1 MLSITL
7 IYRMYPLPLSA
18 LLILVGLLSTP
29 VLAHEPVFSLGPET
43 IFEGGFGIEVEFEFE
58 DAKGEQLAV
67 MNYEILYGLKDNLS
81 LILKVPQIL
90 GREVGGET
98 ERGLGDIEFRT
109 KYRFF
114 KRDTLGAQNKV
125 SGIFGIKVP
134 TGDDDAEP
142 ALGTGTTDFLFGG
155 SYGYESRTWYHFAT
169 ARYRFRTESGS
180 RDPGDRLFIDG
191 AIGYRPW
198 RREYLE
204 WDLVTLVEMNTEFE
218 FKDELRGVRLPDT
231 GGNIIWLGPTAL
243 LSYRNIMFKGGAQF
257 PVYENLNGNQDSSSV
272 RVVFAAEYHF

>member
-1 MLSITL
+1 M
-7 IYRMYPLPLSA
+7 
-18 LLILVGLLSTP
+18 
-29 VLAHEPVFSLGPET
+29 T
-43 IFEGGFGIEVEFEFE
+43 I
-58 DAKGEQLAV
+58 
-67 MNYEILYGLKDNLS
+67 
-81 LILKVPQIL
+81 
-90 GREVGGET
+90 
-98 ERGLGDIEFRT
+98 
-109 KYRFF
+109 
-114 KRDTLGAQNKV
+114 
-125 SGIFGIKVP
+125 
-134 TGDDDAEP
+134 
-142 ALGTGTTDFLFGG
+142 GTGTTDFLFGG

>member
-1 MLSITL
+1 VLSITL

-98 ERGLGDIEFRT
+98 ERGLGDIEFRA

-134 TGDDDAEP
+134 TGDDDR
-142 ALGTGTTDFLFGG
+142 D
-155 SYGYESRTWYHFAT
+155 RD
-169 ARYRFRTESGS
+169 YRFSLR
-180 RDPGDRLFIDG
+180 
-191 AIGYRPW
+191 W
-198 RREYLE
+198 
-204 WDLVTLVEMNTEFE
+204 
-218 FKDELRGVRLPDT
+218 ELRV
-231 GGNIIWLGPTAL
+231 
-243 LSYRNIMFKGGAQF
+243 
-257 PVYENLNGNQDSSSV
+257 
-272 RVVFAAEYHF
+272 